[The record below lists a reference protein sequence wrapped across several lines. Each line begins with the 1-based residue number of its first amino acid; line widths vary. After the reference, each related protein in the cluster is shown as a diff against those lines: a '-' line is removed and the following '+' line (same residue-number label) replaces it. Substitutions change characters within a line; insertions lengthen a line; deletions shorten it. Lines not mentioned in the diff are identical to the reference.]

1 MVSSSHGCRDS
12 QNAGTWRIIRDMTRK
27 GFVLLGCLVM
37 AAVVSA
43 QIPQPFPG
51 AGQPPRGT
59 QAQPPARPAAPAP
72 AREQPADPSAPT
84 EAALGF
90 PIYPTAEFIVSY
102 DAGRGQRYYI
112 FGATGTFPEIV
123 AYYRLQLKTKGDL
136 VFDQPATHMFEI
148 GRFRQ
153 ETMAFPPGVTV
164 KDYTWGGSQGYSNP
178 KRGKGPEHFPTVIMI
193 VPAPPGQAQK

>member
-1 MVSSSHGCRDS
+1 
-12 QNAGTWRIIRDMTRK
+12 MTRK
-27 GFVLLGCLVM
+27 GLVLLGCLFM
-37 AAVVSA
+37 AATVSA
-43 QIPQPFPG
+43 QTPTPQPFPG
-51 AGQPPRGT
+51 AGQQPRGT
-59 QAQPPARPAAPAP
+59 QAQPPPRPVAP

-84 EAALGF
+84 EAMLGF

-123 AYYRLQLKTKGDL
+123 TYYRLQLKTKGDV
-136 VFDQPATHMFEI
+136 VFDQPATHMFEV

-164 KDYTWGGSQGYSNP
+164 KDYTWGGAQGYPNP
-178 KRGKGPEHFPTVIMI
+178 KRGKGPEHFPTIIMI